1 MEAWHST
8 KKCGFGIDGFIKSK
22 YGRLGLQK
30 YITEFST
37 SRTPFS
43 ALPYKDTTF
52 IYTDENL
59 QTSGLEGYEVYSH
72 TIPTRGSFVYD
83 DNSND
88 YVLLGATTVDNCSI
102 GIGVYPFAINY
113 SISQKGCSATD
124 YSVALFGK
132 HDSRNYII
140 STIAQVSSFAI
151 GLNAVAKNKSI
162 CISNYN
168 AYNVNVSYPKN
179 KRNNGA
185 IIEYVPS
192 GYSATNNS
200 ILINSDYMSDINS
213 RVVDAK
219 NNSIVLN
226 SELTANNLDLHIDN
240 SVVLHRQYNLSA
252 ENKSLVFGNELTR

>member
-1 MEAWHST
+1 MEVWLST

-37 SRTPFS
+37 SKTPFS
-43 ALPYKDTTF
+43 ALPYKDTTTL
-52 IYTDENL
+52 YTDEYL

-83 DNSND
+83 DDSSNIR
-88 YVLLGATTVDNCSI
+88 LLGATTVDNCSI
-102 GIGVYPFAINY
+102 GIGVYPFAINH
-113 SISQKGCSATD
+113 SISQKGSSATD

-132 HDSRNYII
+132 HDSVNYII
-140 STIAQVSSFAI
+140 SNIAQVSSFAI
-151 GLNAVAKNKSI
+151 GANAVAKNKSI

-168 AYNVNVSYPKN
+168 ACNTYISHPKH

-192 GYSATNNS
+192 GYSAANNS
-200 ILINSDYMSDINS
+200 ILINSDTDTNS
-213 RVVDAK
+213 RVVDVK

-226 SELTANNLDLHIDN
+226 SDLIADNLDLHVDN

-252 ENKSLVFGNELTR
+252 ENKSLVFTNCLSR